1 MMATKTLT
9 FETDRFSTYGVVYT
23 DEKITPPAEETVPST
38 EKPTPPAEIPATGD
52 SFQPAFW
59 IACMTLSIFG
69 IAVLLLDA
77 KRRHAR

>member
-1 MMATKTLT
+1 VFDAATKTLT

-23 DEKITPPAEETVPST
+23 DEKI
-38 EKPTPPAEIPATGD
+38 TPPAEIPATGD